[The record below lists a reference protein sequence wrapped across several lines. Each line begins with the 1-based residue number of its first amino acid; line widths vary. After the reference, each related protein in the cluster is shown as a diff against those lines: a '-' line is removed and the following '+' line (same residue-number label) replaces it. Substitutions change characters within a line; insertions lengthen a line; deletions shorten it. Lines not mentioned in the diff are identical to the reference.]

1 MKKLAAVVPAIAYLV
16 LAGVIFAQTP
26 TPIGGPDV
34 IQISPPV
41 FNNDP
46 TKRIGYT
53 DINQFI
59 NNILILVFI
68 VAIVAVLFMLVWGA
82 LQWIFSGGE
91 KEAVASA
98 RNRIIHA
105 LVGLAILAIAI
116 AVARLAGQFLGID
129 LFQSFQVPH
138 PS

>member
-1 MKKLAAVVPAIAYLV
+1 MKKLAAFVPIITYLI
-16 LAGVIFAQTP
+16 LAGAIFAETP
-26 TPIGGPDV
+26 TPTGTV

-53 DINQFI
+53 DINEFI

-116 AVARLAGQFLGID
+116 AVARLAGQFLGVD
-129 LFQSFQVPH
+129 LFTKFEIPH